1 MLSELTRQRLQAKAR
16 ARASTG
22 TDRLRWEGIQ
32 SSFKVLINSFYGYLG
47 SGFLFNDFEAAER
60 VTKRGQALVKQIA
73 DEIERSGG
81 GVVEIDTDGV
91 YFSPPSS
98 VRGEEAEL
106 AYVEEIGAG
115 LPKGINL
122 QHDGRYRA
130 MLSLKQKNYACVG
143 YDGRKLL
150 RGAAVRS
157 RADEPFGREFLA
169 EAVDLLL
176 EGELDGLARRYGD
189 LSAAILAGEVPV
201 EKLARRERVT
211 EKTFSSPA
219 KRRSAE
225 IAGGTP
231 IGDYISVYER
241 RDGSLARTEDYSGDE
256 DRAYYAEKLYRFA
269 LRLESAIGPE
279 FDRAFPRPSTQAMRQ
294 ASAGQMD
301 LGLD

>member
-1 MLSELTRQRLQAKAR
+1 
-16 ARASTG
+16 
-22 TDRLRWEGIQ
+22 
-32 SSFKVLINSFYGYLG
+32 
-47 SGFLFNDFEAAER
+47 
-60 VTKRGQALVKQIA
+60 
-73 DEIERSGG
+73 
-81 GVVEIDTDGV
+81 
-91 YFSPPSS
+91 
-98 VRGEEAEL
+98 
-106 AYVEEIGAG
+106 
-115 LPKGINL
+115 
-122 QHDGRYRA
+122 